1 MQGNNILFIMADE
14 HNYNCINQLGNDFII
29 TPNIDSLVK
38 EGTTFTSAYTPS
50 PLCVPARASL
60 ATGTYVHKNKYWDG
74 AHAYDARVPGW
85 QHVLRDNNVKVT
97 SIGKLH
103 YKDRTIDT
111 GFTETIEPMH
121 LKDGLGDLFGLLRE
135 EMPPKDACK
144 RLSEELG
151 RGDCE
156 YLEYDRLI
164 TNKAIEWIRKQKKRE
179 ARQPVGIICIFCIA
193 SLSPYCTT

>member
-1 MQGNNILFIMADE
+1 MHTMLEI
-14 HNYNCINQLGNDFII
+14 
-29 TPNIDSLVK
+29 
-38 EGTTFTSAYTPS
+38 
-50 PLCVPARASL
+50 R
-60 ATGTYVHKNKYWDG
+60 
-74 AHAYDARVPGW
+74 GW
-85 QHVLRDNNVKVT
+85 QHVLRDNNVNVT